1 MYAITVVLLITMQ
14 LMFINLIVHRICDYE
29 YKAVRCI
36 LVNVISVVVLS
47 DAIIIDKGL
56 WCLIAANVLVFVIFA
71 FAMSAKSSVGTA
83 DTKDSYIEYNKADFL
98 YLVKLYTISVVTA
111 IVVMLLITAGSNEML
126 WYYDK
131 KPLIGMCLYTMLLY
145 SSYRLYS
152 MMSEYNRY
160 VIGYTFMITIYTLG
174 IMIVIRCFTKQYDVL
189 VIIVICMYI
198 VLAAAIE
205 IVSGRQIRDIENDIL
220 NNQKE
225 FYAEQMTV
233 VEEADR
239 RTRAIR
245 HDMKNHINVIESLLK
260 NGRTRELQEYIETMR
275 ADVYELSNK
284 INTGNFEIDAV
295 INNKISIMGKLGIRL
310 EDNIVIPENMEF
322 ESYDMVIIIGNL
334 LDNAVDNCNNKRTI
348 SNEYGGHS
356 NGIDNSDCIKKE
368 NFNDNSI
375 SLTMR
380 YNKGMLKLVVA
391 NNCNSI
397 SEADTYEYHNRR
409 ILSSITTAK
418 KDKKNHGYGL
428 KNVYRIVRKYNG
440 SMMVKREKD
449 RFTAEV
455 VIIEDFAA
463 RNTP

>member
-1 MYAITVVLLITMQ
+1 
-14 LMFINLIVHRICDYE
+14 
-29 YKAVRCI
+29 
-36 LVNVISVVVLS
+36 
-47 DAIIIDKGL
+47 
-56 WCLIAANVLVFVIFA
+56 
-71 FAMSAKSSVGTA
+71 
-83 DTKDSYIEYNKADFL
+83 
-98 YLVKLYTISVVTA
+98 
-111 IVVMLLITAGSNEML
+111 
-126 WYYDK
+126 
-131 KPLIGMCLYTMLLY
+131 
-145 SSYRLYS
+145 
-152 MMSEYNRY
+152 
-160 VIGYTFMITIYTLG
+160 
-174 IMIVIRCFTKQYDVL
+174 MIVIRCFTKQYDVL

-260 NGRTRELQEYIETMR
+260 NGRTKELQEYIETMR

-310 EDNIVIPENMEF
+310 EDNIVIPDNMEF
-322 ESYDMVIIIGNL
+322 EPYDMVIIIGNL
-334 LDNAVDNCNNKRTI
+334 LDNAVDNCNNKRII

-356 NGIDNSDCIKKE
+356 NGIDDGDCIKKE

-449 RFTAEV
+449 RFVAEV
-455 VIIEDFAA
+455 VIIEE
-463 RNTP
+463 